1 MLPENQQIIHPIDK
15 VYEAITSYLTGNTTN
30 THQVA
35 VLLLM
40 TALYL
45 YGRGIRWVIWALHL
59 NQNHLQTNTWQESVT
74 SKYARNKEWLHSK
87 HFFLSVLFFFFFFI
101 CYQLLRCLL
110 SKQFCWE
117 HSWCILHTFFS
128 GKREMWAGLS
138 FQWLG
143 SHKHFRRESL
153 AKKKKKSFSS
163 LKKGS
168 EPGSCIR
175 NSCKCLLS
183 TYSWEDDHLQ

>member
-15 VYEAITSYLTGNTTN
+15 VYKAVTSYLTGNTTN

-87 HFFLSVLFFFFFFI
+87 HFFLSVLFFFFSSFVTNCSGVCWANSFAENILGAFRIRFSLGREKCEQDSAFSDWGATNIFI
-101 CYQLLRCLL
+101 VR
-110 SKQFCWE
+110 
-117 HSWCILHTFFS
+117 
-128 GKREMWAGLS
+128 A
-138 FQWLG
+138 
-143 SHKHFRRESL
+143 
-153 AKKKKKSFSS
+153 
-163 LKKGS
+163 
-168 EPGSCIR
+168 
-175 NSCKCLLS
+175 
-183 TYSWEDDHLQ
+183 